1 MTLPELD
8 NAFSSVIRDVES
20 EPFGNI
26 MVQIGSTATT
36 LIRERIIKRGETAEG
51 GKYPPYSTKRMLS
64 GCSNWLDKGKC
75 VTFAKKKDTKWVTLG
90 GSRYE
95 QFLSVSAGG
104 SGEIKRLFEIP
115 GGYKEFRELNLGA
128 GKGNFVDFAFSN
140 RMWANIKLVSSNS
153 EHNQGIARIAAT
165 TEEDKKKLEGNTK
178 RKGDILKL
186 SQSELSELTDI
197 FDIGLTQI
205 LEKHGLK

>member
-8 NAFSSVIRDVES
+8 RNFDAVIRDVES

-26 MVQIGSTATT
+26 MVKIGSSATT
-36 LIRERIIKRGETAEG
+36 LIRERIIKTGETAEG
-51 GKYPPYSTKRMLS
+51 GKYPPYSTKPMLS
-64 GCSNWLDKGKC
+64 GCKNFLNQLNC
-75 VTFAKKKDTKWVTLG
+75 PAKTKSKRKELKWVTLG
-90 GSRYE
+90 GTRFE
-95 QFLSVSAGG
+95 QYLSVTAGG

-115 GGYKEFRELNLGA
+115 GGYKEFRELNQKQTG
-128 GKGNFVDFAFSN
+128 FVDFAFSN

-165 TEEDKKKLEGNTK
+165 TDEDKKKLEGNTK

-186 SQSELSELTDI
+186 SQSELGELTDI

-205 LEKHGLK
+205 FERHGLK